1 MNPETCAEIL
11 MLVAVVL
18 ETLERLVIDERA
30 NGTMD
35 SYTGVKPWLVG
46 STGSGSA
53 PNSVYVGICTG
64 GLFAGTIAGAN
75 FFQGE
80 AVS

>member
-1 MNPETCAEIL
+1 MYSETCAEIAIF
-11 MLVAVVL
+11 VAVVF
-18 ETLERLVIDERA
+18 ETLERLVMEERDD
-30 NGTMD
+30 GTMD
-35 SYTGVKPWLVG
+35 SYTEVKLWSVG

-64 GLFAGTIAGAN
+64 GLFAWIIAGAN
-75 FFQGE
+75 FSQGE

>member
-35 SYTGVKPWLVG
+35 SQG
-46 STGSGSA
+46 STRGWWA
-53 PNSVYVGICTG
+53 VL
-64 GLFAGTIAGAN
+64 GLGLPQTLCMLEFVLEDCL
-75 FFQGE
+75 QGQ
-80 AVS
+80 

>member
-1 MNPETCAEIL
+1 MFGADVFEA
-11 MLVAVVL
+11 
-18 ETLERLVIDERA
+18 LERLAMEERDD
-30 NGTMD
+30 GTMD
-35 SYTGVKPWLVG
+35 SYTEVKPWSVG

-75 FFQGE
+75 FSQGE

>member
-1 MNPETCAEIL
+1 MNPETLAAIAIL
-11 MLVAVVL
+11 VVVVL

-30 NGTMD
+30 TGTMD

-53 PNSVYVGICTG
+53 PNSMYV
-64 GLFAGTIAGAN
+64 
-75 FFQGE
+75 
-80 AVS
+80 